1 MDELSRIPTKAPA
14 WLANWIGRTDER
26 LNNTEMTLTSVNS
39 KLDTVLARLPLPG
52 NPGPKGNSVTHKW
65 LSEKFWVPLVFAGLT
80 ILGGL
85 ILAHILGT

>member
-39 KLDTVLARLPLPG
+39 KLDTVLARLPAPS
-52 NPGPKGNSVTHKW
+52 NPGGKANSVTHKW
-65 LSEKFWVPLVFAGLT
+65 LSERVTIPLILGGYT
-80 ILGGL
+80 ILLGL
-85 ILAHILGT
+85 ILAHMLTT